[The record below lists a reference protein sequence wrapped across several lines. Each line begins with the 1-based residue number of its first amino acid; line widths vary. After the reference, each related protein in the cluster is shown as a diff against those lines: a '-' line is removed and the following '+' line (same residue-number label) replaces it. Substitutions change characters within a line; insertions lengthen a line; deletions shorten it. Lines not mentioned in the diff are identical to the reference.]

1 MAKMNPV
8 ILMRHSLAEE
18 EEFLAALKYFT
29 VCSTRSCV
37 PANSLVIGRYSVL
50 PYYRELVEDLC
61 TKNSRLI
68 NLQHEHSYVADL
80 GSWYEDV
87 YYTSL
92 SPATPKTYFNLVSV
106 PKDGG
111 PFVLKGATNSKKQ
124 QWKTHMYAENW
135 EEASK
140 VYGRLLQDG
149 LVGSQDIVI
158 REYIPLRSFGT
169 SISGMPITEEYR
181 FFYYKT
187 TQLCGA
193 YYWSEHFDVVEEFN
207 LTPDNVPKEWL
218 ADIVSTVSQSIS
230 FFVIDVARTK
240 KGDWI
245 VIELNDGQMS
255 GLSMNDPDTLY
266 KNLKEALCQTQ

>member
-1 MAKMNPV
+1 MVQVKPV

-18 EEFLAALKYFT
+18 EEYLAAQKYFP
-29 VCSTRSCV
+29 VHSTRASL
-37 PANSLVIGRYSVL
+37 PEDSLVIGRYSVL
-50 PYYRELVEDLC
+50 PYYGELCDDLAC
-61 TKNSRLI
+61 LNSALI
-68 NLQHEHSYVADL
+68 NSYHNHVYVADL

-87 YYTSL
+87 YYSSL
-92 SPATPKTYFNLVSV
+92 NPATPKTWFNLESV
-106 PKDGG
+106 PRDGG
-111 PFVLKGATNSKKQ
+111 PFILKGVTNSKKQ

-140 VYGRLLQDG
+140 VHSRLLQDG
-149 LVGSQDIVI
+149 LICSQDIVI
-158 REYIPLRSFGT
+158 REYVPLRSFGT
-169 SISGMPITEEYR
+169 AISGMPITEEYR

-193 YYWSEHFDVVEEFN
+193 YYWSEHFDVVEDYN
-207 LTPDNVPKEWL
+207 LAPDNVPKEWL
-218 ADIVSTVSQSIS
+218 ADIVSIVSQNIP